1 LALADQAWHQTAML
15 RWKFVQ
21 IAVVCA
27 LLVGGA
33 CSSDGADE
41 PPEQTGD
48 ARSIDDELV
57 SGVGVLALGC
67 GSVASAGSGVVLGAS
82 GQVVTV
88 AHTVAGATSIRVVG
102 ADGTEFDASVVAFDA
117 DADLAVLDVDGFNT
131 PALAVGDVRLGDGTQ
146 IRWSI
151 DEGVTSRQVEITQRL
166 AITID
171 DIYGSATAQ
180 RSGFEFSGEVIGGDS
195 GGPIIS
201 SNGDVLGIVYARS
214 RSRPSTAFAT
224 DADQITAVLAAAG
237 TDPVDNGTCV

>member
-1 LALADQAWHQTAML
+1 ML

-21 IAVVCA
+21 IPVLCV
-27 LLVGGA
+27 LVAGGA
-33 CSSDGADE
+33 CSSDEAA
-41 PPEQTGD
+41 EQTGQVT
-48 ARSIDDELV
+48 SIDNVLV

-67 GSVASAGSGVVLGAS
+67 TSVASAGSGVVLGAP

-102 ADGTEFDASVVAFDA
+102 ADGTEYEANVVAFDP

-131 PALAVGDVRLGDGTQ
+131 PALSVGDVRLGDGTL

-201 SNGDVLGIVYARS
+201 SNGDVIGIVYARS
-214 RSRPSTAFAT
+214 RSRPGTAFAT